1 MSFIQ
6 GFPNLQFPLM
16 QPTNNEF
23 TEEVLTDL
31 NALIN
36 EIENNPSLSSWAI
49 RLTLKSIRDKAKK
62 MTFESMPK
70 DAKFAIS
77 C

>member
-1 MSFIQ
+1 
-6 GFPNLQFPLM
+6 M
-16 QPTNNEF
+16 QSTNNHF

-62 MTFESMPK
+62 MKLETLQK